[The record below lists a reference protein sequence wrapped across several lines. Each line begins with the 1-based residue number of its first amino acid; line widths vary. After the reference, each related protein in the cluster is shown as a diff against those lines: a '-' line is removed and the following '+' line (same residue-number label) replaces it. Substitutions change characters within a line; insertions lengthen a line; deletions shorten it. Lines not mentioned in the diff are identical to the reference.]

1 MLFMYKQV
9 AVGLGVLGFA
19 LYSGFGQARA
29 EDSVGMFTT
38 VEGKVTVT
46 HLAQPQM
53 QEVKINDDVFFRDL
67 IETGKESRTK
77 AFLEDES
84 ILSVGENSRVEVSEY
99 VYKPEQNMRSAV
111 IKLLDGKL
119 RALVAKA
126 FKGPGSRF
134 EIHTPTAVAAAR
146 GTYFVVWSEHG
157 ASGIVNIGETGRV
170 DFTAQGKTVPVD
182 PGHYSV
188 ALPGQ
193 PPMPPSVYVR
203 PAKAVMASNVEGNPS
218 EAVANEQKSSKT
230 LPHENVSNNKVVS
243 VSEENLGEAVH
254 RKSMRVVEET
264 VMRERIRAEAP
275 KDSIRAVR
283 MAMAPSP
290 LEQAISRKTP
300 AGQGVGQSSGLSE
313 EQHRNTK
320 GRTGGVK
327 ETSGKG
333 VVDEHK
339 EAITAIVLPGGVEGV
354 HVVAPAQESYA
365 TPAPLSQGHSGV
377 GSVHASVVTAL
388 TPPAGTTGVA
398 DSLISGSGNSGTG
411 SVNSGSGSSNS
422 GSGSVNSGSSH
433 KKPKIRIRR

>member
-1 MLFMYKQV
+1 MRFMYRQASIRV
-9 AVGLGVLGFA
+9 AFLGFV
-19 LYSGFGQARA
+19 LCGGLGQARA
-29 EDSVGMFTT
+29 EDGIGMFTT

-46 HLAQPQM
+46 HLAESQM
-53 QEVKINDDVFFRDL
+53 QEVKINDEVFFRDV

-99 VYKPEQNMRSAV
+99 VYHPEQNMRSAV

-193 PPMPPSVYVR
+193 APIPPAVYVR
-203 PAKAVMASNVEGNPS
+203 PEKGMMASNVQGNPN
-218 EAVANEQKSSKT
+218 EALANEQKSSRT
-230 LPHENVSNNKVVS
+230 LPHEDAINNKVVS
-243 VSEENLGEAVH
+243 ASEEHLGEIVH

-264 VMRERIRAEAP
+264 VMRDRLKTEAP
-275 KDSIRAVR
+275 KDSVRAVR

-290 LEQAISRKTP
+290 LEQAMSRKAP
-300 AGQGVGQSSGLSE
+300 VVQGGGQPFGQSDENQGNK
-313 EQHRNTK
+313 R
-320 GRTGGVK
+320 GRSGGVK
-327 ETSGKG
+327 ENSGKG
-333 VVDEHK
+333 LVDEHN
-339 EAITAIVLPGGVEGV
+339 EAITAVVVPGGVEGV
-354 HVVAPAQESYA
+354 HVQAPVQESHVTSVPVY
-365 TPAPLSQGHSGV
+365 QGHSGV
-377 GSVHASVVTAL
+377 GSVHASAVTAL

-411 SVNSGSGSSNS
+411 SVNSGSNSLNS
-422 GSGSVNSGSSH
+422 GSWN